1 MIYELFDYRRPSPN
15 NHSSFF
21 SRFSELELFTYINE
35 FELMMGIFIEES
47 VNIDYKELIIK
58 TVKQSK
64 IVTIIANIFRKD
76 KSQQIQEYVNT
87 S

>member
-1 MIYELFDYRRPSPN
+1 MEVMFSWTKPN
-15 NHSSFF
+15 EHNLLSSF

-47 VNIDYKELIIK
+47 VNIDYKELIMQTIRK
-58 TVKQSK
+58 SK
-64 IVTIIANIFRKD
+64 IAAIIADIFRKD
-76 KSQQIQEYVNT
+76 KNQQIQEYVNT